1 MTKSDHIKASE
12 RRLDSCQRLKLFI
25 LEHLI
30 DRTQAVRT
38 LRMSGRRQVVQAGW
52 MAEKKSRHSLDLNI
66 REPSWKC
73 LS

>member
-1 MTKSDHIKASE
+1 MTKSDDIKASE
-12 RRLDSCQRLKLFI
+12 RGLDSCQRLKLFI
-25 LEHLI
+25 FQHLI
-30 DRTQAVRT
+30 DRTQAVRP
-38 LRMSGRRQVVQAGW
+38 LRMSGWRQVVQAGW